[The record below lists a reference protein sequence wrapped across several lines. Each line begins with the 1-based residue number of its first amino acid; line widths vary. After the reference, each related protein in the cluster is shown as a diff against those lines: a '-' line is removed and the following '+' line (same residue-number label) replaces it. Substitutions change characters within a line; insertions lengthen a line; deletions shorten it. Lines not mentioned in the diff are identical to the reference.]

1 MDTLGRGLVLLKNL
15 TSLAITKS
23 DLNVIKFNRLLPYL
37 TKCQGLQQIDF
48 SFCKLRSSGANSV
61 AHFVKTAK
69 QLKLVNLRGNKIDS
83 DGVETLALVTL
94 WRRNNSYSAIELNLS
109 TYSLRVHMFC
119 AFALNPKIT
128 QNEQRVT

>member
-1 MDTLGRGLVLLKNL
+1 MDSLGRGLVLLKNL

-48 SFCKLRSSGANSV
+48 SFCNLRSSGANSV
-61 AHFVKTAK
+61 ANFVKTAK
-69 QLKLVNLRGNKIDS
+69 HLKLVNLRGNKIDS
-83 DGVETLALVTL
+83 DGVETLAMVAL

-109 TYSLRVHMFC
+109 TYYICVQIIFHTLAEGVSNLEYFY
-119 AFALNPKIT
+119 
-128 QNEQRVT
+128 Q